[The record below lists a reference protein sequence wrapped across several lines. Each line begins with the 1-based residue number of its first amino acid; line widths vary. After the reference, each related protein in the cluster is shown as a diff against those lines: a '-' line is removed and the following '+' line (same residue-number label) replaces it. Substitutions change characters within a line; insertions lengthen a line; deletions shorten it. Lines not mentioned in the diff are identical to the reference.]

1 MKRLIPLLV
10 LAFILP
16 ALFAAT
22 VITVRGPV
30 GTPSAG
36 GGGGG
41 TIGPISVAANG
52 DDGIIIAGSG
62 FYSAGEGADGNG
74 YIGNGEGND
83 NIGFFRFILP
93 SAIPSGATITSATIE
108 LQGTDQFAWVDGT
121 DDLIIRATDS
131 GNAAA
136 PTTLGQ
142 RPSYLGGSTS
152 TTTATVTW
160 SNVTW
165 ATSGANTSPS
175 FATVIQELVTDN
187 GGLAS
192 SAGIV
197 VWVNHNVNQHHY
209 VAAELIE
216 HSGSTPAKLTITWTP

>member
-1 MKRLIPLLV
+1 MKRFLALVTLLSF
-10 LAFILP
+10 LPFAFGFVWIQ
-16 ALFAAT
+16 
-22 VITVRGPV
+22 
-30 GTPSAG
+30 PSRFVVA

-52 DDGIIIAGSG
+52 DDGIIIAPTSG

-83 NIGFFRFILP
+83 NLAFFRFILP
-93 SAIPSGATITSATIE
+93 SAIPSGATITSATIQ
-108 LQGTDQFAWVDGT
+108 LQGTDQFAWVNGT

-192 SAGIV
+192 SAAIV

-209 VAAELIE
+209 VAVELIE